1 MSIARSI
8 IATAALA
15 VAAAPAVVQ
24 ANDWEKF
31 YQPLAQGAT
40 FIAAEAPEIVSSSGN
55 PDTDVEG
62 MWRKG
67 FAVIGVSAFNSPNS
81 KTGDAIKFG
90 KKLKARYV
98 MLGTKLTSS
107 STTAMPFTMPTTNTT
122 VTNGTASVNSG
133 GRFATG
139 TYSGTSTTYGSQT
152 SYIPITVNRF
162 DKLAVYFGEVPKTGI
177 GVMTRDLTPEEVA
190 ALETRRAIAIRFV
203 RDNSPAYL
211 ADILPG
217 DIITQLDG
225 QPFDGEKWKAAVVP
239 GATLRVQIVRG
250 GQRRLMNIP
259 IAADWHP

>member
-1 MSIARSI
+1 
-8 IATAALA
+8 
-15 VAAAPAVVQ
+15 
-24 ANDWEKF
+24 
-31 YQPLAQGAT
+31 
-40 FIAAEAPEIVSSSGN
+40 
-55 PDTDVEG
+55 

-67 FAVIGVSAFNSPNS
+67 FAAIGVSAFNSPNS
-81 KTGDAIKFG
+81 KTADAIKFG

-107 STTAMPFTMPTTNTT
+107 NTTAVPFTMPTSNTT

-162 DKLAVYFGEVPKTGI
+162 DKMAVYFAEVPKTGI

-225 QPFDGEKWKAAVVP
+225 QPFDGEKWKVAAVP

>member
-1 MSIARSI
+1 MAIARPIAMI
-8 IATAALA
+8 IAALGA
-15 VAAAPAVVQ
+15 VTPGVTQ

-31 YQPLAQGAT
+31 YQPLIKGAT
-40 FIAAEAPEIVSSSGN
+40 FIPAEAPEVVSSSGN
-55 PDTDVEG
+55 PDSDVEG

-67 FAVIGVSAFNSPNS
+67 FAAIGVSAFNSPNS
-81 KTGDAIKFG
+81 KTADAIKFG

-107 STTAMPFTMPTTNTT
+107 NTTAVPFTMPTSNTT

-162 DKLAVYFGEVPKTGI
+162 DKMAVYFAEVPKTGI

-225 QPFDGEKWKAAVVP
+225 QPFDGEKWKVAAVP

>member
-8 IATAALA
+8 IATAAL
-15 VAAAPAVVQ
+15 VVTAAPAVVQ

-40 FIAAEAPEIVSSSGN
+40 FIAAEVPEIVNSSGN
-55 PDTDVEG
+55 PDSDVEG

-67 FAVIGVSAFNSPNS
+67 FAVIGISAFNSPNS
-81 KTGDAIKFG
+81 KTADAVRFG

-107 STTAMPFTMPTTNTT
+107 NTTAVPFTAPTTNTT

-133 GRFATG
+133 GRFASG

-152 SYIPITVNRF
+152 TYIPVTVNRF
-162 DKLAVYFGEVPKTGI
+162 DKMAVYFGEVPKIGI
-177 GVMTRDLTPEEVA
+177 GIMTRDLTPDEA
-190 ALETRRAIAIRFV
+190 AILETRRAIAIRFV
-203 RDNSPAYL
+203 RDNSPAFL
-211 ADILPG
+211 ADVLPG

-225 QPFDGEKWKAAVVP
+225 QPFDGEKWKAAAVP
-239 GATLRVQIVRG
+239 GATLHVEIFRSG
-250 GQRRLMNIP
+250 KRRPMNIA
-259 IAADWHP
+259 IGTDWHP